1 MCLSQSFY
9 ANDTVMVA
17 QALLG
22 KKLVRMIDG
31 QALSGMVVET
41 EAYVGVEDSACHAAK
56 GRTARTEV
64 MFGPPGCLPSGKVA
78 YIYIIYGIHFML
90 NVVTE
95 AEERPCAVLIR
106 GLEPLTGRSYMRQR
120 RSKSDRKLTNGP
132 ARLCQALNIDRT
144 LNRWNL
150 TQGQQ
155 LWFEDYQVIPPER
168 EHMCSTLCGPR
179 IGIDSACPKDR
190 QAPWRFWIQDNLYVS
205 R

>member
-78 YIYIIYGIHFML
+78 YIYIIYGIHYY
-90 NVVTE
+90 
-95 AEERPCAVLIR
+95 AEC
-106 GLEPLTGRSYMRQR
+106 GHGSR
-120 RSKSDRKLTNGP
+120 RK
-132 ARLCQALNIDRT
+132 ALCCPNQGFGAIDRAK
-144 LNRWNL
+144 L
-150 TQGQQ
+150 
-155 LWFEDYQVIPPER
+155 YA
-168 EHMCSTLCGPR
+168 ST
-179 IGIDSACPKDR
+179 A
-190 QAPWRFWIQDNLYVS
+190 Q
-205 R
+205 